1 LEIKES
7 KLDNAR
13 IRLDIEVPTERI
25 DSEYAKVLKDVQ
37 KKAEIKGFRVGKAP
51 IDLVE
56 KKYSDYVLGE
66 TAENIVRSAYV
77 ETIEQKGYTPV
88 SQPVFDFENVEK
100 GKPFSFKVEFDITP
114 SIEIGQYKGIQV
126 EQKVVKVTDEDVEA
140 EIETMRE
147 KMATV
152 TKKEGDTI
160 KVQKGDQVTLK
171 MKRIDD
177 KSKEEIDAAAFT
189 SHNLI
194 VGKSKESWAIDDDI
208 IGMKKDEEKEIKV
221 KYPKDYEVDDL
232 KGQKVTYL
240 VKVEE
245 IFEFKLPEL
254 TDDFAKS
261 VGEYNSV
268 NDLRNRIRENLE
280 TYAKSQTLNETKN
293 KILETIVENSKFDI
307 PQSLLQKEM
316 FAIFR
321 RLQSRFGN
329 VGNDI
334 NEFASI
340 FGIDPEYL
348 SKSIRDEAEKNIKN
362 AMALS
367 KIAELESLKVS
378 EEQFQKFIKSVAERN
393 GVSEEEV
400 VKTVE
405 EKGNKEE
412 IEGDLI
418 LDSAYDFIY
427 EHADIKMSKPI
438 TFQEYVNGKNKL
450 LLTIIIY

>member
-1 LEIKES
+1 MEIKES

-13 IRLDIEVPTERI
+13 IRLDIEVPGDRI
-25 DSEYAKVLKDVQ
+25 DAEYARVLKELQ

-66 TAENIVRSAYV
+66 TSENIVRSAYV

-100 GKPFSFKVEFDITP
+100 GKPFSFKIEFDIPPT
-114 SIEIGQYKGIQV
+114 IELGQYKGSHV

-147 KMATV
+147 KMATI

-221 KYPKDYEVDDL
+221 KYPKDYEVEDL

-254 TDDFAKS
+254 NDDFAKS
-261 VGEYNSV
+261 AGEYNSV
-268 NDLRNRIRENLE
+268 DDLRNRIRENLE
-280 TYAKSQTLNETKN
+280 EYVKSQTLNETKN
-293 KILETIVENSKFDI
+293 KILEMIVENSKFDI
-307 PQSLLQKEM
+307 PQSLIQKEM
-316 FAIFR
+316 YAIFR

-340 FGIDPEYL
+340 FGINPEEL
-348 SKSIRDEAEKNIKN
+348 SKSIMDEAEKNIKN

-367 KIAELESLKVS
+367 KIAELENLKVS
-378 EEQFQKFIKSVAERN
+378 EEQFQKFVKSVAERN
-393 GVSEEEV
+393 AVSEEEV
-400 VKTVE
+400 VKTIE

-438 TFQEYVNGKNKL
+438 TFQEYVNGGK
-450 LLTIIIY
+450 